1 LRENAT
7 TQINVPSK
15 GNPKLK
21 SFLAAVNAN
30 EELLQLWRCAN
41 INAVDRSGMSDHG
54 HVHVQIVANAAYK
67 ILRLL
72 IRGGVTP
79 GVVAN
84 HGFDIEDAGVVA
96 VGASLLHDVG
106 MAVQREN
113 HEIYGV
119 PIARDLLKSLL
130 DPLYGMPERTIIASE
145 ILHCIVAHQTKEVC
159 LTIEAG
165 AVKVGDALDLTEG
178 RSRIPFEAGQVNIH
192 SVSAQAIHSVDL
204 SAGTEKPVHIDIHMN
219 NYAGIF
225 QVDELLRPKLLR
237 SSIAPYVEVRALI
250 SGESGRDLGVVYSL

>member
-1 LRENAT
+1 M
-7 TQINVPSK
+7 QINVPSK
-15 GNPKLK
+15 GNAKLETFT
-21 SFLAAVNAN
+21 SVVNAN

-79 GVVAN
+79 SIVNN
-84 HGFDIEDAGVVA
+84 HGLTVEDAGVVV
-96 VGASLLHDVG
+96 VGAALLHDIG

-113 HEIYGV
+113 HEVYG
-119 PIARDLLKSLL
+119 ISMARDLLKTLL
-130 DPLYGMPERTIIASE
+130 DTIYGVTERTTVISE
-145 ILHCIVAHQTKEVC
+145 ILHCIVAHQTGEKC
-159 LTIEAG
+159 LTREAG
-165 AVKVGDALDLTEG
+165 AVKVADALDLTQG

-192 SVSAQAIHSVDL
+192 SVSAQAIRTVNL
-204 SAGTEKPVHIDIHMN
+204 TEGTEKPVHIDIHMN

-225 QVDELLRPKLLR
+225 QVDELLRPKLLG
-237 SSIAPYVEVRALI
+237 SSIAPYVEVSASI
-250 SGESGRDLGVVYSL
+250 SGEPGRDLGVVYSL

>member
-1 LRENAT
+1 M
-7 TQINVPSK
+7 QINVPSK
-15 GNPKLK
+15 GNAKLET
-21 SFLAAVNAN
+21 FTAAVNGS

-72 IRGGVTP
+72 IKGGITP
-79 GVVAN
+79 SVEKN
-84 HGFDIEDAGVVA
+84 HGMTVEDAGVVV
-96 VGASLLHDVG
+96 VGAALLHDLG

-113 HEIYGV
+113 HEIYGIS
-119 PIARDLLKSLL
+119 IARDLLKTLL
-130 DPLYGMPERTIIASE
+130 DDIYNVAETTIVTAE
-145 ILHCIVAHQTKEVC
+145 ILHCIVAHQTGEKC
-159 LTIEAG
+159 LTKEAG
-165 AVKVGDALDLTEG
+165 CVKVADALDLTEG

-192 SVSAQAIHSVDL
+192 SVSAQAIRTVNL
-204 SAGTEKPVHIDIHMN
+204 SEGTEKPVHIDIHMN

-225 QVDELLRPKLLR
+225 QVDELLRPKLLG